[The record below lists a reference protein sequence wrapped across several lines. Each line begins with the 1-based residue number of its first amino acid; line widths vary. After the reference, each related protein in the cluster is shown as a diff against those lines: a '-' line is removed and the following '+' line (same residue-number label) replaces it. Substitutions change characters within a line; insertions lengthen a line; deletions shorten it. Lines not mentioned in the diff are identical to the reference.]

1 MLPEDAFLAGKRLP
15 LHFVSTLPMLAQG
28 GATMEDLTDP
38 YVTRGGPVANSMLI
52 RVASKLGRL
61 ERFLRD
67 VQWGLPSTSVGCCP
81 WCGQHWRD
89 DHAENCVLA
98 ETLRA
103 SGPIENIGTA
113 VMEARDL
120 LAQQQH
126 TISMYLDGILRE
138 MDDSQMV
145 LQRLHEMI
153 DRL

>member
-1 MLPEDAFLAGKRLP
+1 MLPQDAVQAGKRLP
-15 LHFVSTLPMLAQG
+15 LHSVSTMPMLAKG
-28 GATMEDLTDP
+28 GATVEDLTDP
-38 YVTRGGPVANSMLI
+38 FVMRGGPVGNSMLI

-67 VQWGLPSTSVGCCP
+67 VQWGFPNTSVGCCP

-103 SGPIENIGTA
+103 SGPIENVGTA
-113 VMEARDL
+113 VLEARDL
-120 LAQQQH
+120 VAQQQR
-126 TISMYLDGILRE
+126 TIAMYLDGIQRE
-138 MDDSQMV
+138 LDDSQAV
-145 LQRLHEMI
+145 LSRLHETI

>member
-1 MLPEDAFLAGKRLP
+1 M
-15 LHFVSTLPMLAQG
+15 
-28 GATMEDLTDP
+28 
-38 YVTRGGPVANSMLI
+38 RGGPVANSMLI

-67 VQWGLPSTSVGCCP
+67 VQWGFPSTSVGCCP

-89 DHAENCVLA
+89 DHAQNCVLA

-103 SGPIENIGTA
+103 SGPIENVGTA

-120 LAQQQH
+120 LAQQQR

-138 MDDSQMV
+138 MDDSQTV